1 MIFAGAIQ
9 MAFGATSGARYE
21 FQRER
26 SAGPGVWPLARNEHR
41 VLIQAARDPRA

>member
-9 MAFGATSGARYE
+9 MAFCATSGEQYE

-26 SAGPGVWPLARNEHR
+26 SAVPGV
-41 VLIQAARDPRA
+41 

>member
-9 MAFGATSGARYE
+9 MAFGATSGDQYK

-26 SAGPGVWPLARNEHR
+26 PAVPGV
-41 VLIQAARDPRA
+41 